1 MGLTSEQAKAMN
13 AQPRITPEERDRLI
27 HLLAEGKKPAEL
39 ALQFGKAVGT
49 IYNFQTRWKAE
60 VDDLRRSRTVQFD
73 DIAGTRKQA
82 RLDDY
87 WSLRTAFMM
96 LFRKHLESCY
106 ATNPETGEKEFVEQ
120 LVDARKLKI
129 YSDAVDK
136 NNKMLMIETGQQ
148 LRLDE
153 KWTERALGVDGRGGV
168 DYGVI
173 VQGTR
178 KWDAGAPQRAA
189 EIARKRAARD
199 QWFDEDWVASM
210 VRDGMSRDAAERTV
224 RLQRDRKNGFSPA
237 EVKSRHWERVR
248 SAEYAERVERLEE
261 FCEDWISFDLEGQPR
276 DLSIEELEETRDH
289 LKTHWFPDDEAAHVR
304 IDQFFDNWR
313 YPDAEAVASAS
324 AVDVGQDDEQTEDQ
338 DMDVEIVR
346 MMPPRKPAEE
356 PEMEPVPEPDP
367 EPEPDQVEPLRE
379 AFIQALADGRAADPD
394 ELMRELRCGAA
405 EFYAVLGELHE
416 DGVVVEDGTGIRL
429 TESSVAV
436 V

>member
-1 MGLTSEQAKAMN
+1 
-13 AQPRITPEERDRLI
+13 
-27 HLLAEGKKPAEL
+27 
-39 ALQFGKAVGT
+39 
-49 IYNFQTRWKAE
+49 
-60 VDDLRRSRTVQFD
+60 
-73 DIAGTRKQA
+73 
-82 RLDDY
+82 
-87 WSLRTAFMM
+87 
-96 LFRKHLESCY
+96 
-106 ATNPETGEKEFVEQ
+106 

-436 V
+436 A